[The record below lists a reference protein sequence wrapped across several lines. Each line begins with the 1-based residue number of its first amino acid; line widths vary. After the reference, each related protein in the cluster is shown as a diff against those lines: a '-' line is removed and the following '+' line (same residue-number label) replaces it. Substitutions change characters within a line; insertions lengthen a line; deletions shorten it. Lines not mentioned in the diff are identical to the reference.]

1 MKLDIQ
7 LFASG
12 TISRN
17 YAPSNGDIQIV
28 WSSIPSGSA
37 ENYSTV
43 TASVQVK
50 RRTSGSTTGTFS
62 GYIYIDGQA
71 KAVSKK
77 FSPLQNSWKTVG
89 TFETTVNHNADGTK
103 QIWIESDLEQTGTSL
118 AGDYNANQLVTLDT
132 ILRPSPVSTS
142 SSVNM
147 GSSVTINTNRYSS
160 SFTHTIRYVF
170 GSASGTIA
178 SNVGASTT
186 WTPPLTLANQIP
198 NTTSETCTIY
208 CDTYNGSTLIGT
220 TSATI
225 TLNVPSS
232 VVPTISV
239 TNEDVGDTPSSWGI
253 WLQKKSKIKLTAT
266 ASGVYGS
273 TIVSYKTTGDG
284 ISYNGNPITSN
295 YLNNTGNV
303 SFVTTVTDSRGRTAN
318 YTTTINVYPYNN
330 PTILT
335 AQIQRCDEN
344 GNIDSNGEYMYI
356 SYGGSISSC
365 NGHNTSE
372 YKVGYRVHNTGDYQY
387 VPLTTNVVSYSVS
400 GMLYTDGIYA
410 ADRGSGTKVQ
420 FSSSNNHDIQFYVGD
435 YFTNY
440 TNVLILDTGFDLM
453 NFNASGKSMAL
464 GMVSQRNSNE
474 KCLDIALDTY
484 IGGARI
490 GRIARVQLTSNSET
504 MELTNLGLEQGRT
517 YKIIVA
523 EYATSS
529 SNDWH
534 LLEIENDT
542 SNKSNVIFSRREN
555 SMQTTAMSV
564 TGSVGVTNY
573 VYIGTNVMFS
583 EFIMNYYDSNNI
595 HLIGKS
601 SGGKISSGTVM
612 IEQVGSLTEK
622 NIQTINTIG
631 VYGNSSRLIGSG
643 SYMEIWG

>member
-1 MKLDIQ
+1 MKLNIQ
-7 LFASG
+7 LFAGG
-12 TISRN
+12 TIPRN
-17 YAPSNGDIQIV
+17 EAPSNGDIQII
-28 WSSIPSGSA
+28 WSSIPSDATG
-37 ENYSTV
+37 NYSTV

-50 RRTSGSTTGTFS
+50 RRSSGSTTGTFS

-132 ILRPSPVSTS
+132 IDRPSPVSLSS

-147 GSSVTINTNRYSS
+147 GSSVTIYTNRYSNT
-160 SFTHTIRYVF
+160 FYHQFRYAF
-170 GSASGTIA
+170 GNETGTIA
-178 SNVGASTT
+178 TDVGDSYT

-198 NTTSETCTIY
+198 NSTSGQGTIY
-208 CDTYNGSTLIGT
+208 CDTYSNGRFIGATSTP
-220 TSATI
+220 I

-239 TNEDVGDTPSSWGI
+239 INEDVGDTPSSWGI
-253 WLQKKSKIKLTAT
+253 WVQKKSKIKLTAT

-273 TIVSYKTTGDG
+273 TIVSYRTTGDG

-295 YLNNTGNV
+295 YLNNAGNV
-303 SFVTTVTDSRGRTAN
+303 PFVTTVTDSRGRTAD

-330 PTILT
+330 PTIST
-335 AQIQRCDEN
+335 AQIQRCDIN
-344 GNIDSNGEYMYI
+344 GNIDNNGEYMYI

-372 YKVGYRVHNTGDYQY
+372 YKVGYKVHNTGDYQY

-420 FSSSNNHDIQFYVGD
+420 FSSSNNYDIQFYVGD

-453 NFNASGKSMAL
+453 NFNASGKSMAI
-464 GMVSQRNSNE
+464 GMVSQRTDTE
-474 KCLDIALDTY
+474 EVLDVALK
-484 IGGARI
+484 G
-490 GRIARVQLTSNSET
+490 NF
-504 MELTNLGLEQGRT
+504 TNGVYL
-517 YKIIVA
+517 
-523 EYATSS
+523 
-529 SNDWH
+529 
-534 LLEIENDT
+534 NDT
-542 SNKSNVIFSRREN
+542 NILDLIYPVGYIIFTPIPNRYP
-555 SMQTTAMSV
+555 A
-564 TGSVGVTNY
+564 
-573 VYIGTNVMFS
+573 IGTWDLRLTYEIKNHD
-583 EFIMNYYDSNNI
+583 Y
-595 HLIGKS
+595 
-601 SGGKISSGTVM
+601 
-612 IEQVGSLTEK
+612 GSTD
-622 NIQTINTIG
+622 II
-631 VYGNSSRLIGSG
+631 Y
-643 SYMEIWG
+643 SYIRRS

>member
-1 MKLDIQ
+1 MKLNIQ

-12 TISRN
+12 IIPRD

-28 WSSIPSGSA
+28 WSSIPSGAA

-50 RRTSGSTTGTFS
+50 RRTAGSTTGTFS
-62 GYIYIDGQA
+62 GELQVGNEIVDI
-71 KAVSKK
+71 SKK
-77 FSPLQNSWKTVG
+77 FSPLKNEWKTVDSW
-89 TFETTVNHNADGTK
+89 TAIVQHNPDGTGTCY
-103 QIWIESDLEQTGTSL
+103 IDTTLTQTGTSL
-118 AGDYNANQLVTLDT
+118 AGEYSAVDTVTLDT
-132 ILRPSPVSTS
+132 IDRPSPVSLSS

-147 GSSVTINTNRYSS
+147 GSSVTIYTNRYSNT
-160 SFTHTIRYVF
+160 FYHQFRYAF
-170 GSASGTIA
+170 GNETGTIA
-178 SNVGASTT
+178 TDVGDSYT
-186 WTPPLTLANQIP
+186 WTPPLTLANQIT
-198 NTTSETCTIY
+198 NSTSGQGTIY
-208 CDTYNGSTLIGT
+208 CDTYSNGRFIGATSTP
-220 TSATI
+220 I

-273 TIVSYKTTGDG
+273 AITSYQTIGENVTYK
-284 ISYNGNPITSN
+284 GNPITSKTLS
-295 YLNNTGNV
+295 YTGNV
-303 SFVTTVTDSRGRTAN
+303 SFVTTATDSRGRTAS
-318 YTTTINVYPYNN
+318 YTTRINVYPYAN
-330 PTILT
+330 PAITT
-335 AQIQRCDEN
+335 AQIQRCDID

-410 ADRGSGTKVQ
+410 ANRGSGTKVQ
-420 FSSSNNHDIQFYVGD
+420 FNSSNNHDIQFYVGD

-453 NFNASGKSMAL
+453 NFNASGKSMAV

-490 GRIARVQLTSNSET
+490 GRIARTQLTSDSQS
-504 MELTNLGLEQGRT
+504 MELTNLHLEAGRA

-523 EYATSS
+523 EYATSAS
-529 SNDWH
+529 SH
-534 LLEIENDT
+534 YLRIENDSST
-542 SNKSNVIFSRREN
+542 KSNLIYFYRQN
-555 SMQTTAMSV
+555 SMQTSGGSTYW
-564 TGSVGVTNY
+564 SVGTTNDG
-573 VYIGTNVMFS
+573 YIGTAVMFS
-583 EFIMNYYDSNNI
+583 EFIINYFNKDWI
-595 HLIGKS
+595 HVIGRS
-601 SGGKISSGTVM
+601 SGGKISSGTIM
-612 IEQVGSLTEK
+612 IDQVGSLTEK

-631 VYGNSSRLIGSG
+631 VYGSSSSLIGAG
-643 SYMEIWG
+643 SYIEIWG